1 MTQSLTEPSNIIL
14 VGPISARIK
23 FDLSL
28 SQWLYSDPR
37 FNVTATAKASQK
49 SYALGKHNWTVTG
62 DKCSEGNDYT
72 LEMKLTGCN
81 NTQFTCD
88 DGECVK
94 MVERCNQLPNCRD
107 KSDEYGCKI
116 LALERGF
123 DKRVPPVSVNIGKV
137 TTMRPVKVN
146 VSSTLLKFVAID
158 NNSSLLQS
166 TQVL

>member
-37 FNVTATAKASQK
+37 FNVTATSKASQK

-81 NTQFTCD
+81 NTQFT
-88 DGECVK
+88 
-94 MVERCNQLPNCRD
+94 M
-107 KSDEYGCKI
+107 
-116 LALERGF
+116 
-123 DKRVPPVSVNIGKV
+123 VSVSRWWNDATNYQIV
-137 TTMRPVKVN
+137 EISQM
-146 VSSTLLKFVAID
+146 STAARYLL
-158 NNSSLLQS
+158 
-166 TQVL
+166 